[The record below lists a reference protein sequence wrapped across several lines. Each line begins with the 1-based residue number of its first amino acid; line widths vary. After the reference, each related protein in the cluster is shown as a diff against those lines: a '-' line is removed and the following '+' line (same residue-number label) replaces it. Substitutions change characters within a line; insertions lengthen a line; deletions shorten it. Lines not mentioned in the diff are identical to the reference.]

1 MSRKKW
7 ITAHIDKELA
17 ALVAESHSLDPFTA
31 LMIIVPLSTREPR
44 TAGDM
49 SVAFLQNS
57 EEPDIPR
64 RWI

>member
-1 MSRKKW
+1 MYRYEYETVSCD
-7 ITAHIDKELA
+7 AHPAGVQVGALA
-17 ALVAESHSLDPFTA
+17 PATFTA